1 MTFSFDGRGKSPER
15 RRRTCYRFPVS
26 RIAFLLSPA
35 RADGRRAQMLLNSDS
50 AMPLARRLR
59 EPAGAPLGEVYS
71 FMSSLYFRGKLAY
84 VRAFAA
90 ADPGAHVIVPGRGL
104 LSPDEPIRRK
114 DLLAQAKVTVSEAES
129 RFRAPLER
137 DARRLAAS
145 LRKDDVVVLLGSI
158 ATDKYVEV
166 LGQCFGER
174 LLFPSAFIGRGDMS
188 RGGLMMRCAREGR
201 PLEYVPV
208 SGAVRRGPRP
218 PKLEPLRA

>member
-1 MTFSFDGRGKSPER
+1 M
-15 RRRTCYRFPVS
+15 S
-26 RIAFLLSPA
+26 RIAYLLSPA
-35 RADGRRAQMLLNSDS
+35 RADGRRAQMLLNPDS
-50 AMPLARRLR
+50 AMPLACRLR

-84 VRAFAA
+84 ARAFAGEL
-90 ADPGAHVIVPGRGL
+90 GAHVIVPGRGL

-114 DLLAQAKVTVSEAES
+114 DLLAQAEVTVAETES
-129 RFRAPLER
+129 RFRAPLAR
-137 DARRLAAS
+137 DAARLATS
-145 LRKDDVVVLLGSI
+145 LRQGDAVVLLGSI

-174 LLFPSAFIGRGDMS
+174 LLFPNAFIGRGDMS
-188 RGGLMMRCAREGR
+188 RGGLMLRCAREGR

>member
-1 MTFSFDGRGKSPER
+1 VP
-15 RRRTCYRFPVS
+15 

-35 RADGRRAQMLLNSDS
+35 RADGRRAQMLLNPDS
-50 AMPLARRLR
+50 AMPLACRLR

-84 VRAFAA
+84 ARAFAGVL
-90 ADPGAHVIVPGRGL
+90 GAHVIVPGRGL

-129 RFRAPLER
+129 RFRAPLAR
-137 DARRLAAS
+137 DAARLAAS
-145 LRKDDVVVLLGSI
+145 LRPGDAVVLLGSI

-188 RGGLMMRCAREGR
+188 RGGLMLRCARDGR

-208 SGAVRRGPRP
+208 NGAVRRGPRP

>member
-1 MTFSFDGRGKSPER
+1 MT
-15 RRRTCYRFPVS
+15 

-35 RADGRRAQMLLNSDS
+35 RADGRRAQMLVKPESS
-50 AMPLARRLR
+50 MPLACRLR
-59 EPAGAPLGEVYS
+59 EPGGAPLGEVYS

-84 VRAFAA
+84 ARAFADA
-90 ADPGAHVIVPGRGL
+90 ELGAHVIVPGRGL
-104 LSPDEPIRRK
+104 LPPDEPIRRE

-129 RFRAPLER
+129 RFRAPLAR
-137 DARRLAAS
+137 DAGRLAAS
-145 LRKDDVVVLLGSI
+145 LRAGDAVVLLGSI

-188 RGGLMMRCAREGR
+188 RGGLMLRCVLEGR

>member
-1 MTFSFDGRGKSPER
+1 M
-15 RRRTCYRFPVS
+15 S
-26 RIAFLLSPA
+26 RIAYLLSPA
-35 RADGRRAQMLLNSDS
+35 RADGRRAQVLLNPDS
-50 AMPLARRLR
+50 AMPLACRLR

-84 VRAFAA
+84 ARAFAGEL
-90 ADPGAHVIVPGRGL
+90 GAHVIVPGRGL

-114 DLLAQAKVTVSEAES
+114 DLLAQAKVTVAETVS
-129 RFRAPLER
+129 RFRAPLAR
-137 DARRLAAS
+137 DAARLAAS
-145 LRKDDVVVLLGSI
+145 LREGDAVVLLGSI

-188 RGGLMMRCAREGR
+188 RGGLMLRCAREGR